1 MVPETLRRKKGK
13 RFWTVLKPDHPEIKL
28 PIGSTS
34 CPLPQIEESNS
45 GWNSNQNWGSFTGY
59 MREFTGKCKRIT
71 ERSEISKQS
80 ESSLLRQSNTQAET
94 ARRNLN

>member
-1 MVPETLRRKKGK
+1 MVPETLRKKGK

-45 GWNSNQNWGSFTGY
+45 EWNSNKNWG
-59 MREFTGKCKRIT
+59 RIPQAT
-71 ERSEISKQS
+71 C
-80 ESSLLRQSNTQAET
+80 ESSQVNPRGSQKDQKSQNKVKAPF
-94 ARRNLN
+94 